1 MNDWP
6 KVRLGEIISAVE
18 RAEAPI
24 LGKNYRQIGVKLWG
38 VGAYEREA
46 LDGGSTKYAKLFRV
60 EADDIIV
67 NKIWAR
73 NGSVAVVP
81 EALTGCYG
89 SAEFPMF
96 EPKRDQLEPRW
107 IHWITKT
114 RSFWEQCD
122 EKSQGTSG
130 KNRIRPERF
139 LDIEIPL
146 PPLSEQRRIV
156 ARIEELA
163 AQIHEARHLCKE
175 VEDDLGYLLMS
186 AYHQI
191 ADNAPR
197 MPMSEV
203 APLNRRPVRV
213 SIEKIY
219 PQVAVRS
226 FGRGTFHKTP
236 LAGSEI
242 TWQKLFLVN
251 SGDILISNIK
261 AWEGAIAVAMAE
273 DDGYFG
279 SHRYLTCV
287 PIPGVASSQ
296 FVCFHLLAPVGLYE
310 VGEASPGSAD
320 RNRTLNVRGLL
331 RIPISIP
338 SFEQQLWFDK
348 MYGQVTAL
356 KSLQAETAVELDALL
371 PAILDRAFKGELL

>member
-73 NGSVAVVP
+73 NGSVAVVS

-163 AQIHEARHLCKE
+163 DQIQEAHTLRRQATEEAEAVITSVRADLFGEIMDDGVTEFDSVVIQLRGTSGLPLKE
-175 VEDDLGYLLMS
+175 YLTNGKYPVIDQGKQLIAGYCDDKYRVLHPPSPVVVWGDHTTSVKLVDFDFVPGADGTKVFLPREDILASFLFQFLKSIKYPDLGYS
-186 AYHQI
+186 RHY
-191 ADNAPR
+191 
-197 MPMSEV
+197 
-203 APLNRRPVRV
+203 
-213 SIEKIY
+213 
-219 PQVAVRS
+219 
-226 FGRGTFHKTP
+226 
-236 LAGSEI
+236 
-242 TWQKLFLVN
+242 
-251 SGDILISNIK
+251 
-261 AWEGAIAVAMAE
+261 
-273 DDGYFG
+273 
-279 SHRYLTCV
+279 RYLKGLKIPV
-287 PIPGVASSQ
+287 PKINEQ
-296 FVCFHLLAPVGLYE
+296 
-310 VGEASPGSAD
+310 
-320 RNRTLNVRGLL
+320 R
-331 RIPISIP
+331 RIVS
-338 SFEQQLWFDK
+338 ELD
-348 MYGQVTAL
+348 G
-356 KSLQAETAVELDALL
+356 LQAEVDNLKRCQTETAAELDALL
-371 PAILDRAFKGELL
+371 PAILDLAFKGELL